1 MIENNEYDVPP
12 NSISP
17 ERAPRVS
24 DSEQRAVVDHIRKN
38 NELTECLK
46 NKTSLA
52 DTHGKSTHITETER
66 KFAQVIVTSADT
78 SFLYGMFFNTP
89 KGSTPKNGGMDH
101 AEQIRTFLDA
111 VATQIGRPDDDP
123 LKDGEVTAISKSIRA
138 RLMLRQ
144 AGDNGG
150 SKFSPVYASSPS
162 EQFSP
167 LNQASRN
174 EKKPSHWRRRLRN
187 GVVMVASVGILADAA
202 TGDS

>member
-78 SFLYGMFFNTP
+78 SFLYGMFFMRCLTNWYRKNSNP
-89 KGSTPKNGGMDH
+89 LDCSTK
-101 AEQIRTFLDA
+101 
-111 VATQIGRPDDDP
+111 
-123 LKDGEVTAISKSIRA
+123 ISKSMLLGSTFSYVGRYLLLA
-138 RLMLRQ
+138 CFLFVLMTETIINLPLFIVFF
-144 AGDNGG
+144 G
-150 SKFSPVYASSPS
+150 FS
-162 EQFSP
+162 FWG
-167 LNQASRN
+167 R
-174 EKKPSHWRRRLRN
+174 
-187 GVVMVASVGILADAA
+187 IL
-202 TGDS
+202 TRKHL